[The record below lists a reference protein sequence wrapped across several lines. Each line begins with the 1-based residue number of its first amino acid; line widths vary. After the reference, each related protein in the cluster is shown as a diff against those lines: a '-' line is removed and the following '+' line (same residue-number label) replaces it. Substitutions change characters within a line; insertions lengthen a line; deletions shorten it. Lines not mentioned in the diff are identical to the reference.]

1 MDSPDENPDAL
12 SRTEPDSLHSNFLI
26 TGIRSLKGWQ
36 AIPAAIIAL
45 YIIFGIIGPSI
56 APFDPDE
63 LSLRIRE
70 CPPLGLDWLD
80 FSWRT
85 RSAFDDECKPSYIL
99 GTDHIGR
106 DVLSRWLHGARQSL
120 SLVGFSTIIGT
131 ILGSAINLC
140 IRRFPFKLRV
150 FSYVLFASVIVPVA
164 FFSIE
169 FPHGLFLF
177 LYSDDP
183 ISYTTHLIA
192 LTSISTLISFTLV
205 EIASHTSRL
214 QADLASRLADPN
226 TYYWGQTFGYLRNQL
241 FCLAPWIILSAT
253 ISLSLIIQIS
263 MYMGLFNTYSETV
276 WSNDL
281 LMARDY
287 APSNT
292 SYWVYHFTLVGI
304 SISSLLVSLWIA
316 YRYLSATH
324 NADSTTNTVP
334 SQDAELDQLPT
345 LEPAA
350 ESSAP
355 SDLIDESH
363 IQRNQTTSQTKSVAA
378 TLKTYLSHKSAP
390 IATVAVGSLLIFIH
404 VAFIADLMPGPRK
417 EDIIRA
423 AYFTS
428 LYFTPQP
435 ERLYD
440 CIPDPYNEPHPGFVE
455 DSHSPEC
462 VELYMKYRN
471 APSHWLTFSHI
482 SRNTISVW
490 ISALL
495 ACVLGTAMAIIS
507 SAGPTWRRF
516 LLHGIVGIFGAIAI
530 LLFANIDW
538 TRLVLII
545 GVDPGLIQ
553 QLIGTYLGF
562 DSARVDVFRDM
573 SAAIGIS
580 YFCVFTAIAHYRH
593 SGSPIN
599 IPFTLKSALPLVIA
613 SIGIT
618 STILMLVHYEFP
630 SWLLF
635 YDITLSII
643 VTVPSDRTLIT
654 EEFVSELYSYS
665 ILDSSLLKNWLW
677 TYWIVLIAYG
687 VLVLS
692 GLVVAI
698 WGIRRFA
705 AKQTENKNPTI
716 SIIPTTSSQT

>member
-45 YIIFGIIGPSI
+45 YIILGIIGPWI
-56 APFDPDE
+56 APFDPNQHS
-63 LSLRIRE
+63 LSIWE

-80 FSWRT
+80 LSSRS

-99 GTDHIGR
+99 GTDIVGR

-120 SLVGFSTIIGT
+120 SLVGFSIIIGT
-131 ILGSAINLC
+131 ILGSAISLC
-140 IRRFPFKLRV
+140 LHRFPFKLRIV
-150 FSYVLFASVIVPVA
+150 SYVLFASVIVPVA

-177 LYSDDP
+177 LHSDDP
-183 ISYTTHLIA
+183 INYTTHLIA

-205 EIASHTSRL
+205 EIASRTSRF

-241 FCLAPWIILSAT
+241 FCFAPWIILSAT

-292 SYWVYHFTLVGI
+292 SYWIYHFTLVGI

-316 YRYLSATH
+316 YRYLSARQ
-324 NADSTTNTVP
+324 NANSAANTDP
-334 SQDAELDQLPT
+334 SQDAELGQLPS

-363 IQRNQTTSQTKSVAA
+363 VQQTQTTSQTKSVAA
-378 TLKTYLSHKSAP
+378 TLKTCLSHKSAP

-404 VAFIADLMPGPRK
+404 VAFIADLMPGPSQ
-417 EDIIRA
+417 ENIIRTA
-423 AYFTS
+423 FFNS
-428 LYFTPQP
+428 SYFTPQP
-435 ERLYD
+435 ERLFD
-440 CIPDPYNEPHPGFVE
+440 CTQNPYADHHPGFAY
-455 DSHSPEC
+455 DWRDPEC
-462 VELYMKYRN
+462 VDMYMKYRN
-471 APSHWLTFSHI
+471 VPSHRLTFPHI
-482 SRNTISVW
+482 ARNITSVW

-495 ACVLGTAMAIIS
+495 ACVSGTAMAIIS
-507 SAGPTWRRF
+507 SASPTWRRF

-545 GVDPGLIQ
+545 GIDSGLMR
-553 QLIGTYLGF
+553 QLIGTYLGLP
-562 DSARVDVFRDM
+562 SARVDVFRDM

-580 YFCVFTAIAHYRH
+580 YLCVYTVIAHYRH
-593 SGSPIN
+593 SKSPIN

-618 STILMLVHYEFP
+618 STMLMLVHYEFP

-654 EEFVSELYSYS
+654 EEYVSELYSYS
-665 ILDSSLLKNWLW
+665 ILDSSLLKHWLW
-677 TYWIVLIAYG
+677 TYWVVLIAYG

-692 GLVVAI
+692 GLAVAI

-705 AKQTENKNPTI
+705 TKQTENQNPTI
-716 SIIPTTSSQT
+716 SVIPTTSSQT

>member
-45 YIIFGIIGPSI
+45 YIILGIIGPWI

-85 RSAFDDECKPSYIL
+85 RSAFDEECKPSYIL

-131 ILGSAINLC
+131 ILGAAVNLC

-150 FSYVLFASVIVPVA
+150 LSYVLFASAIVPVA

-169 FPHGLFLF
+169 FPHGIFLF

-205 EIASHTSRL
+205 EIASHTSRF
-214 QADLASRLADPN
+214 QADLASRLADIN
-226 TYYWGQTFGYLRNQL
+226 TYYLGQTFGYLRNQL

-324 NADSTTNTVP
+324 NADSATNTVP

-363 IQRNQTTSQTKSVAA
+363 IQHNQTTSQTKSVAA

-482 SRNTISVW
+482 SRNMTSVW

-495 ACVLGTAMAIIS
+495 ACVSGTALAIIS
-507 SAGPTWRRF
+507 SASPTWRRF

-545 GVDPGLIQ
+545 GIDSGLMR
-553 QLIGTYLGF
+553 QLIGTYLGLP
-562 DSARVDVFRDM
+562 SARVDVFRDM

-580 YFCVFTAIAHYRH
+580 YLCVLTAITHYRY
-593 SGSPIN
+593 SKSPIN
-599 IPFTLKSALPLVIA
+599 IPFTLRSALPLVFA
-613 SIGIT
+613 SISIT

-635 YDITLSII
+635 YDIALSII

-654 EEFVSELYSYS
+654 EEYVSDLYSYS
-665 ILDSSLLKNWLW
+665 ILDTSLLKHWLW
-677 TYWIVLIAYG
+677 TYWTALIAYG

-692 GLVVAI
+692 GLAVAI
-698 WGIRRFA
+698 WGIRRLA
-705 AKQTENKNPTI
+705 AKQTENQSPTI
-716 SIIPTTSSQT
+716 SVTPTPSSQT